1 MSQSRTRSESMEA
14 FDHVAEPSLGEQR
27 DAEAREAIQSSI
39 NADAVNSDTWH
50 EDNFHFLNNNVWLY
64 SYGHGSASPNAS
76 LMAEGHSLVYPNEN
90 ESPWYRASQSSKLGV
105 WGSGKCEN
113 VVIFTV
119 PIKLTKAYPH
129 LT

>member
-14 FDHVAEPSLGEQR
+14 FDHVAEPSIHEKR
-27 DAEAREAIQSSI
+27 DAEAREATQSSI
-39 NADAVNSDTWH
+39 NADAVNSDTRD
-50 EDNFHFLNNNVWLY
+50 EDNYHFLNENIWLY

-76 LMAEGHSLVYPNEN
+76 LMANEYSLVYPNEN

-119 PIKLTKAYPH
+119 H
-129 LT
+129 LSS